1 MSNFTDF
8 FPAPSA
14 SVEAG
19 TTAQRPGSPT
29 TGVARFNTTLKKYE
43 LYDGANWVQL
53 DSLKHLFLA
62 DLNLSTVDSIKHLT
76 NETKY

>member
-19 TTAQRPGSPT
+19 TTVQRPSSPT
-29 TGVARFNTTLKKYE
+29 TGVARFNTDLNKYE
-43 LYDGANWVQL
+43 LYDGANWLQL
-53 DSLKHLFLA
+53 DSLMHHLKTDVSVL
-62 DLNLSTVDSIKHLT
+62 TVDSSRNLI
-76 NETKY
+76 NETKF

>member
-19 TTAQRPGSPT
+19 TTAQRPGSPD
-29 TGVARFNTTLKKYE
+29 TGVARFNTTLRKYE

-53 DSLKHLFLA
+53 NSLTHLFLA
-62 DLNLSTVDSIKHLT
+62 DLSLLTVDSIKHLT

>member
-53 DSLKHLFLA
+53 NSLTHLFLA
-62 DLNLSTVDSIKHLT
+62 DLSLLTVDSIKHLT

>member
-19 TTAQRPGSPT
+19 TTAQRPASPD

-53 DSLKHLFLA
+53 NSLTHLFLA
-62 DLNLSTVDSIKHLT
+62 DLSLLTVDSIKHLT

>member
-29 TGVARFNTTLKKYE
+29 AGVARFNTTLRKYE
-43 LYDGANWVQL
+43 LHDGIEWVQL
-53 DSLKHLFLA
+53 DSLTHQYRVDFTIVTA
-62 DLNLSTVDSIKHLT
+62 DNSKHLT
-76 NETKY
+76 DQSKY

>member
-14 SVEAG
+14 SVETG

-43 LYDGANWVQL
+43 L
-53 DSLKHLFLA
+53 
-62 DLNLSTVDSIKHLT
+62 
-76 NETKY
+76 

>member
-29 TGVARFNTTLKKYE
+29 AGVAIYNTTLKKYE
-43 LYDGANWVQL
+43 LHDGSNWVQL
-53 DSLKHLFLA
+53 DSLKHHFKTG
-62 DLNLSTVDSIKHLT
+62 LNLLTVDSITHLT

>member
-19 TTAQRPGSPT
+19 STSQRPGSPS
-29 TGVARFNTTLKKYE
+29 TGVARFNTDLKKYE
-43 LYDGANWVQL
+43 LYDGASWVLL
-53 DSLKHLFLA
+53 DSLKHLLQA
-62 DLNLSTVDSIKHLT
+62 DLSILRVDSIKHLT

>member
-29 TGVARFNTTLKKYE
+29 AGVARFNTDLKKYE
-43 LYDGANWVQL
+43 LHDGSNWVQL
-53 DSLKHLFLA
+53 DSLKHHFLV
-62 DLNLSTVDSIKHLT
+62 DLNLLTVDSITHLT

>member
-14 SVEAG
+14 SVETG

-43 LYDGANWVQL
+43 LYDGAQWIQL
-53 DSLKHLFLA
+53 DSLMHHLKVDASTL
-62 DLNLSTVDSIKHLT
+62 TVDSSRNLI
-76 NETKY
+76 NETKF

>member
-19 TTAQRPGSPT
+19 TTAQRPSSPT
-29 TGVARFNTTLKKYE
+29 AGVARFNTTLRKYE
-43 LYDGANWVQL
+43 LHDGANWVQL
-53 DSLKHLFLA
+53 DSLTHLFLA
-62 DLNLSTVDSIKHLT
+62 DLSLLTVDSIKHLT

>member
-19 TTAQRPGSPT
+19 TTGQRPGSPT

-53 DSLKHLFLA
+53 NSLTHLFLA
-62 DLNLSTVDSIKHLT
+62 DLTLLTVDSIKHLT

>member
-19 TTAQRPGSPT
+19 TTAQRPGSPS

-43 LYDGANWVQL
+43 LYDGANWVLL
-53 DSLKHLFLA
+53 DSLKHLFQA
-62 DLNLSTVDSIKHLT
+62 DLSILTVDSIKHLT

>member
-19 TTAQRPGSPT
+19 TTAQRPSSPT
-29 TGVARFNTTLKKYE
+29 AGVARFNTTLRKYE
-43 LYDGANWVQL
+43 LHDGVEWVQL
-53 DSLKHLFLA
+53 DSLRHHFLVDLTLVTA
-62 DLNLSTVDSIKHLT
+62 DSFKHLT

>member
-29 TGVARFNTTLKKYE
+29 AGVARFNTTLRKYE
-43 LYDGANWVQL
+43 LHDGIGWVQL
-53 DSLKHLFLA
+53 DSLRHHFLA
-62 DLNLSTVDSIKHLT
+62 DLSLVTADSFKHLT

>member
-19 TTAQRPGSPT
+19 TTGQRPGSPS
-29 TGVARFNTTLKKYE
+29 TGVARFNTDLKKYE
-43 LYDGANWVQL
+43 LYDGANWVLL
-53 DSLKHLFLA
+53 DSLKHLLQA
-62 DLNLSTVDSIKHLT
+62 DLSILRVDSIKHLI

>member
-29 TGVARFNTTLKKYE
+29 AGVARFNTTLRKYE
-43 LYDGANWVQL
+43 LHDGSNWVQL
-53 DSLKHLFLA
+53 DSLTHHFKT
-62 DLNLSTVDSIKHLT
+62 DLNLLTVDSITHLT

>member
-19 TTAQRPGSPT
+19 TTAQRPASPT
-29 TGVARFNTTLKKYE
+29 AGVARFNTTLRKYE
-43 LYDGANWVQL
+43 LHDGAAWVQL
-53 DSLKHLFLA
+53 DSLRHHFLV
-62 DLNLSTVDSIKHLT
+62 DLTPVTVDSFKHLT